1 MDNAKSLLM
10 RTDLPSSRVAALSG
24 VNSLPYFSR
33 LFKQKTG
40 MTPLEFRR
48 SYAVTKTR
56 GDMATNYND
65 LPPKRGEGESLIL

>member
-1 MDNAKSLLM
+1 
-10 RTDLPSSRVAALSG
+10 
-24 VNSLPYFSR
+24 
-33 LFKQKTG
+33 